1 MNTVDTKILPSSVL
15 TIKPVRP
22 QRDTVERIK
31 NEILDGYRRRRATI
45 ESEREEAPVA
55 ESR

>member
-31 NEILDGYRRRRATI
+31 NEILEGYLRRRTTI
-45 ESEREEAPVA
+45 ESEQVEAPVA
-55 ESR
+55 KDL